1 MAINFRS
8 NTVIKNLR
16 VGPLSGGGNGGGGGI
31 STTGLQLYYDF
42 GNTSSYSGTG
52 TTLTD
57 LSGNGLT
64 GAFHNNYTFT
74 SDGASSF
81 ITSPNDSGYLA
92 GITTSGGSDLTSN
105 THPFSDLNL
114 SGDVEFTTVMLVRLG
129 NTTVYVERLLTIIND
144 GYSSAFAMYLSYY
157 GSAGGGFPDVQNTFY
172 VSLDY
177 PNDGNQRNQFF
188 DQPSGYDLQNDWIN
202 ITVTTSRAN
211 GIKMYFDGV
220 LGQETNTT
228 RDNNST
234 PFSGNFDEYNQPG
247 NVTFIFGNQDE
258 SINAVALYN
267 RELSASEVLSNYN
280 ALSSRF

>member
-1 MAINFRS
+1 MAINV
-8 NTVIKNLR
+8 NNLR
-16 VGPLSGGGNGGGGGI
+16 VYNMTVGAGLSGGGGVGGGGI
-31 STTGLQLYYDF
+31 STTGLQLHYDF

-81 ITSPNDSGYLA
+81 IKSPNSSGYLA
-92 GITTSGGSDLTSN
+92 GITTSGGSDHTSN

-114 SGDVEFTTVMLVRLG
+114 SGDVESTLMILVRLG
-129 NTTVYVERLLTIIND
+129 NTTIYTERLLSIRNY
-144 GYSSAFAMYLSYY
+144 GYHNEFGMDLSYY
-157 GSAGGGFPDVQNTFY
+157 GAGSLSDLRNTFY
-172 VSLDY
+172 ASFDFT
-177 PNDGNQRNQFF
+177 NDGGGRRQYF

-202 ITVTTSRAN
+202 ITVTTGRAN

-234 PFSGNFDEYNQPG
+234 PFPGNFDENNQPG
-247 NVTFIFGNQDE
+247 SIGFTFGNQDE

-267 RELSASEVLSNYN
+267 RELSASEVLANYN